1 MARPLIRTHNIK
13 LDDLDMYAEGILSSM
28 QKNKDIFPN
37 PQPDLGSF
45 EELLLE
51 FRDALVDASHR
62 DKRAVI
68 LCRQLT
74 KRLKGMIRDL
84 SYYVSYIA
92 QGDESIILA
101 AGFSPS
107 KPATPVGAAPQPK
120 TVEAKS
126 MGIGSCAAKIKTDR
140 WPPAKA
146 YRFEYRLKDSGEEW
160 ASILT
165 TRSTLVL
172 ENLQQF
178 KEYDIRVAYI
188 ATDPTITYSHVR
200 SFLVV

>member
-1 MARPLIRTHNIK
+1 MARPLIRSHNIT
-13 LDDLDMYAEGILSSM
+13 LDDLDIYAEGILSNM
-28 QKNKDIFPN
+28 RKNKDIFPN
-37 PQPDLGSF
+37 PQPDLESF
-45 EELLLE
+45 ETILLE

-68 LCRQLT
+68 YCRQLT

-84 SYYVSYIA
+84 SYYVGYIA

-107 KPATPVGAAPQPK
+107 KSATPVGVAPQPK

-126 MGIGSCAAKIKTDR
+126 MGIGSCSIKIKTDR
-140 WPPAKA
+140 WPQAKA
-146 YRFEYRLKDSGEEW
+146 YHFEYRLKDADEDW
-160 ASILT
+160 TSILT

-172 ENLQQF
+172 ESLQQF
-178 KEYDIRVAYI
+178 KEYEVRVAYI